1 MTIIKEL
8 NWSDFMNLRD
18 FMSLYQGDNLITIYE
33 DDYICFENM
42 VSADI
47 FDSLEFKKIAEN
59 KVVKFDILGGAVII
73 YTIECNEQMIL
84 HFEFSEDKIH
94 ENTPD
99 LKIIDCYKMLDK
111 ICDDSNFNKIEK
123 GIYNLKNGEDDIGA
137 LLVLVSRLKKQSWLI
152 QNLNYFKVIDEDGEQ
167 DALKFILE
175 DL

>member
-1 MTIIKEL
+1 
-8 NWSDFMNLRD
+8 MNLRD
-18 FMSLYQGDNLITIYE
+18 FMSLYNGDNLITIYE
-33 DDYICFENM
+33 DDYICFESM

-59 KVVKFDILGGAVII
+59 KVVKFDIIGTETIVI
-73 YTIECNEQMIL
+73 YTKCVEQMIL
-84 HFEFSEDKIH
+84 HFEFSENKIH

-123 GIYNLKNGEDDIGA
+123 GIYNLKDGEDDIGA

-152 QNLNYFKVIDEDGEQ
+152 PNLKTWKIFDNEDGEQ

>member
-1 MTIIKEL
+1 
-8 NWSDFMNLRD
+8 MNLRD
-18 FMSLYQGDNLITIYE
+18 FMSLYQGDRLITIYE
-33 DDYICFENM
+33 DDYICFEDM

-59 KVVKFDILGGAVII
+59 KVVKFDILGETITV
-73 YTIECNEQMIL
+73 YTIECSEQMTL

-99 LKIIDCYKMLDK
+99 LKIIDCYNMLDK
-111 ICDDSNFNKIEK
+111 ICDSSNFNKIEK
-123 GIYNLKNGEDDIGA
+123 GIYNLKNGEDDLGA

-152 QNLNYFKVIDEDGEQ
+152 PNLKTWKIFDNEDGEQ